1 MPRQSSSNRALAR
14 RDNSCPL
21 QSYSYG
27 RKLLSTAHDLITQK
41 KLTIS
46 AHCVGYPFSVW
57 KKGIRSAI
65 ISFPAYFP
73 TWGTTY
79 LKPTQYS
86 NPPPSKQTLIV
97 GTRNQG
103 YEVTKPDVGGNQRT
117 ISGKVFAMTKRV
129 AAQMLTTALEGD
141 FRYQLEPFLNRRP
154 RSPRQIQTPKKA
166 STT

>member
-1 MPRQSSSNRALAR
+1 MPSKSSSKKALAR
-14 RDNSCPL
+14 RDNSRPL
-21 QSYSYG
+21 QSYSYV
-27 RKLLSTAHDLITQK
+27 RKLLSTAHVLITQK

-46 AHCVGYPFSVW
+46 AHCVAYPFSVW
-57 KKGIRSAI
+57 KKGIRSTI

-73 TWGTTY
+73 KCGTTY

-86 NPPPSKQTLIV
+86 NPPLSKQTLIV

-103 YEVTKPDVGGNQRT
+103 YEVSKPDVGGIQRT
-117 ISGKVFAMTKRV
+117 ISGKVFAMTKRL

-141 FRYQLEPFLNRRP
+141 FRYQFEPFLSRRP

-166 STT
+166 SKT